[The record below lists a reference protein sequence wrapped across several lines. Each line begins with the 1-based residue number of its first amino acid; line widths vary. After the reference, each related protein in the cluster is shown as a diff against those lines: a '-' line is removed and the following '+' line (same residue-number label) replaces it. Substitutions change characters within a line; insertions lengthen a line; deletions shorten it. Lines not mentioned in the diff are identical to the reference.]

1 MSDRDGVASRAA
13 VRRVLRETPSLRRGL
28 AITVLLAAVGTAI
41 QLVVPVVVQQIV
53 DLELLDPSGVD
64 VGGAAVRG
72 AVALAAVA
80 LASMVR
86 GTAFVRLAVRSAA
99 GLSELRVKTFRHLH
113 RLSVLH
119 VEADRRGTLVSRV
132 TSDIQAVQEFMEWG
146 GVGLLIGSAQ
156 VVLTLVAMLVYEW
169 RLALIVTAGAVGYA
183 ALLVWFQRILRR
195 AHDRVRTRVGESLA
209 VMSESISGL
218 QTVRAFGAE
227 DKTIGRLDD
236 VLTSQFEAEFGAM
249 KLGATL
255 YSSAELFAGFLTA
268 TVIGAGI
275 VLGAGGG
282 ISAGTLLAFL
292 FLVNLLVDPIQ
303 VLVETLDEAQSAAA
317 GIRRVLTV
325 LDRPIDIGDPADT
338 GTNLPPGS
346 LSVEFTHVTFRYP
359 TGDDVLRDISVSIEA
374 GSRIA
379 IVGETGSGKSTFT
392 KLTTRLLDPSGG
404 VVSVGGV
411 PINEVPLADLR
422 DRVAFVPQEGFL
434 FDATIAEN
442 VRYGSLDADDDAIGR
457 AFSDLELSDWVASLP
472 QGLRTPVGERGG
484 QLSTGERQLVAL
496 VRAWI
501 ADPDL
506 LVLDEAT
513 SAVDPALEVRLRR
526 AIERLTAGRTSLTV
540 AHRLSTA
547 EASDEVL
554 VFDDGRI
561 VERGPHASLV
571 SREGV
576 YAELHKDWTAGS
588 AQSG

>member
-1 MSDRDGVASRAA
+1 MSEDVGSGVA
-13 VRRVLRETPSLRRGL
+13 VRRVLREAPSLRRGL
-28 AITVLLAAVGTAI
+28 MITVLLAGIGTAI

-53 DLELLDPSGVD
+53 DFELLDPSGVD
-64 VGGAAVRG
+64 VVGAAVRG
-72 AVALAAVA
+72 AIALAAVA
-80 LASMVR
+80 LASFVR
-86 GTAFVRLAVRSAA
+86 GAAFVRLAVRSAA

-119 VEADRRGTLVSRV
+119 VEAERRGTLVSRV

-146 GVGLLIGSAQ
+146 GVGLLVGSAQ

-169 RLALIVTAGAVGYA
+169 RLALIVTVGAVGYA
-183 ALLVWFQRILRR
+183 ALLLWFQRILRR
-195 AHDRVRTRVGESLA
+195 AHDHVRTTVGESLA
-209 VMSESISGL
+209 VMGESISGL

-227 DKTIGRLDD
+227 DETMGRLDD
-236 VLTSQFEAEFGAM
+236 VLTNQFEAEFGAM

-275 VLGAGGG
+275 FLGADGG

-325 LDRPIDIGDPADT
+325 LDRPIDIDDPAET
-338 GTNLPPGS
+338 GTHLPPGS
-346 LSVEFTHVTFRYP
+346 LSVEFAHVTFRYP
-359 TGDDVLRDISVSIEA
+359 TGGDVLHDVSLRIEP

-392 KLTTRLLDPSGG
+392 KIVTRLLDPSDGEVRLG
-404 VVSVGGV
+404 AV
-411 PINEVPLADLR
+411 PIDAVPLADLR

-434 FDATIAEN
+434 FDATVAEN
-442 VRYGSLDADDDAIGR
+442 VRYGSPTADDGAIRR
-457 AFSDLELSDWVASLP
+457 AFDDLELSDWLASLP
-472 QGLRTPVGERGG
+472 QGLQTRVGERGG

-501 ADPDL
+501 AGPDL

-547 EASDEVL
+547 EASDDVL
-554 VFDDGRI
+554 VFDKGRI

-571 SREGV
+571 SGGGV
-576 YAELHKDWTAGS
+576 YAELHRDWTAG
-588 AQSG
+588 ATESG